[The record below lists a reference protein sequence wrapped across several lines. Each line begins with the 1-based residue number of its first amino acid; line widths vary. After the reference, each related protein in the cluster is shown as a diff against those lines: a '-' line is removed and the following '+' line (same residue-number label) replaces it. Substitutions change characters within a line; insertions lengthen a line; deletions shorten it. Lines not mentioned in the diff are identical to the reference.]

1 MQATSPEHSST
12 YLKHNPSWHIEDS
25 AWKASYIVKILEKNN
40 LKLSTIV
47 DVGCGIGEVLS
58 KVFTG
63 LKKETVCEGYDVAED
78 AYKACL
84 TRQQP
89 GLSYF
94 HGNAFENDKKY
105 DALLMID
112 VFEHVEDYFSF
123 LRQAAPKATY
133 KVYHIP
139 LDISVYAVIINN
151 FKYVRIPGG
160 HINYYTKDTALASL
174 RETGHE
180 IIDWFYTP
188 GALERNNKG
197 LTLSGKFVNF
207 CRRMLYKVNKDAAA
221 KYFGGFSLMV
231 LTK

>member
-1 MQATSPEHSST
+1 HSLT
-12 YLKHNPSWHIEDS
+12 YLKFNPTWHIEDS
-25 AWKASYIVKILEKNN
+25 AWKAGYIVDMLKKNN
-40 LKLSTIV
+40 LQPDTIV

-58 KVFTG
+58 QVHAKLEGKTN
-63 LKKETVCEGYDVAED
+63 CEGFEVAQD
-78 AYKACL
+78 AYTACL
-84 TRQQP
+84 TRQKP
-89 GLSYF
+89 GLSYS
-94 HGNAFENDKKY
+94 HGDAFATDKKY
-105 DALLMID
+105 DVLLMID

-123 LRQAAPKATY
+123 LRKAAKKATY

-139 LDISVYAVIINN
+139 LDISVHAVIINN
-151 FKYVRIPGG
+151 FKYVRVPGG

-180 IIDWFYTP
+180 IVDWFYTP

-197 LTLSGKFVNF
+197 LTLFGKLLNF
-207 CRRMLYKVNKDAAA
+207 CRRIVYKINKDAAA